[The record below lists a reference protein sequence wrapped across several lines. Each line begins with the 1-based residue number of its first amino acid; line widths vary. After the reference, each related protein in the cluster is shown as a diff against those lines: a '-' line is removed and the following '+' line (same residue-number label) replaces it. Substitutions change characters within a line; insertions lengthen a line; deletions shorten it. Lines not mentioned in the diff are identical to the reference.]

1 MSLDIPLQKP
11 KAILNAERAL
21 WLWTIWMCV
30 FGIFQTKAEI
40 PDIEETLTTQ
50 LQGMVSITP
59 QAMLVT
65 TVCGY
70 AALALISIWIIFKIG
85 AGKNWSRASLLGGFA
100 LDLICTL
107 WPPYHDMTGYLTDI
121 PDLGLQIFAITMLYT
136 APGSL
141 WFQTK
146 HVPASLRDKRR

>member
-1 MSLDIPLQKP
+1 LSPDIPLQKP

-30 FGIFQTKAEI
+30 FGIFQTKADI
-40 PDIEETLTTQ
+40 PDIEEVITTQ
-50 LQGMVSITP
+50 LQGMVSISP

-65 TVCGY
+65 AVCGY
-70 AALALISIWIIFKIG
+70 AVLALISIWIIFKIG
-85 AGKNWSRASLLGGFA
+85 AGKNWARASLLGGFA
-100 LDLICTL
+100 LDLTCTL
-107 WPPYHDMTGYLTDI
+107 WSSYHDITGYLTGI

-141 WFQTK
+141 WFQKPKT
-146 HVPASLRDKRR
+146 VPAQAAP